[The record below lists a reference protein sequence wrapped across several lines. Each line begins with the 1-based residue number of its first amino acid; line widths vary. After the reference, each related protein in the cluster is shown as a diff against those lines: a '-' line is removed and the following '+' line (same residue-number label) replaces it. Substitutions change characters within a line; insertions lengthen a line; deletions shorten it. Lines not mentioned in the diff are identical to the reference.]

1 MTVFLTITTAL
12 LLFYLIQ
19 SGLFCWGLTRL
30 AKRQSLPE
38 TLPFVSV
45 IVAARNEA
53 ENIAR
58 TLDSLV
64 ELDYPHDRL
73 EIIVSDGASTDE
85 TPHIV
90 EDYAQ
95 RFPFVHLHRVDQ
107 NRKIRGKAN
116 AVHQAIERSKG
127 EFIFLTDAD
136 CIVQKTWIKETLKF
150 FTDDVGLVCG
160 ITIPKELDKTKH
172 DNWFSAMQSLDWCY
186 ILGVSSGRAS
196 IGFPIGGIGNNFTFR
211 KQTYQ
216 EIGGYEN
223 IKFSITEDFA
233 LFQAILK
240 SRWKIVFPTLYE
252 THNFTEPMQT
262 VADLYAQKK
271 RWTLGGLD
279 ASAMH
284 GFLALLMFLVHLF
297 TVLAFF
303 FLPVGKA
310 VLILSIKCA
319 ADLLIVL
326 PVLIKLRECWLL
338 RYFLLFE
345 VYYYT
350 FVFLVPIVIAFSR
363 SVQWKG
369 ITYDLSKERT
379 A

>member
-1 MTVFLTITTAL
+1 MTIFLAITTAL
-12 LLFYLIQ
+12 LAFYLVQ
-19 SGLFCWGLTRL
+19 ASLYCWGLTRV
-30 AKRQSLPE
+30 AKRRDLPDK
-38 TLPFVSV
+38 LPFVSV

-53 ENIAR
+53 NNIAR

-64 ELDYPHDRL
+64 EIDYPCDRF
-73 EIIVSDGASTDE
+73 EIIISDGASTDG
-85 TPHIV
+85 TPDIV
-90 EDYAQ
+90 AGYAQ
-95 RFPFVHLHRVDQ
+95 RFPFLHLHHADQ

-116 AVHQAIERSKG
+116 AVHQAVERSRG

-136 CIVQKTWIKETLKF
+136 CIVQKTWVKETLKF

-160 ITIPKELDKTKH
+160 ITIPKELDKTKR

-233 LFQAILK
+233 LFQTILK
-240 SRWKIVFPTLYE
+240 SRWKIIFPTLYE

-279 ASAMH
+279 ASAVH
-284 GFLALLMFLVHLF
+284 GFFALLMFLVHLF
-297 TVLAFF
+297 AVLGFF
-303 FLPVGKA
+303 FLPTGDALAMLGVKF
-310 VLILSIKCA
+310 I
-319 ADLLIVL
+319 ADLLILL
-326 PVLIKLRECWLL
+326 PVLTKLRERWLL
-338 RYFLLFE
+338 GYFFLFE
-345 VYYYT
+345 IYYFV
-350 FVFLVPIVIAFSR
+350 FVFLVPLVIVFSR
-363 SVQWKG
+363 NVQWKG
-369 ITYDLSKERT
+369 VSYDLSKERT

>member
-1 MTVFLTITTAL
+1 MTFFLAITTAL
-12 LLFYLIQ
+12 LAFYLIQ
-19 SGLFCWGLTRL
+19 SALFCWGLTRL
-30 AKRQSLPE
+30 AKRRPLPD

-45 IVAARNEA
+45 IVAARNEQ

-64 ELDYPHDRL
+64 EIDYPPDRF
-73 EIIVSDGASTDE
+73 EIIISDGASTDK
-85 TPHIV
+85 TPEIV

-95 RFPFVHLHRVDQ
+95 RFPFVRLHRADQ
-107 NRKIRGKAN
+107 HRKIRGKAN
-116 AVHQAIERSKG
+116 AVHQAVERSKG

-136 CIVQKTWIKETLKF
+136 CIVQKTWVKETLKF

-160 ITIPKELDKTKH
+160 ITIPKELDKTKR

-211 KQTYQ
+211 KQTYH

-240 SRWKIVFPTLYE
+240 SRWKIVFPALYE

-262 VADLYAQKK
+262 LADLYAQKK

-279 ASAMH
+279 ASAVH
-284 GFLALLMFLVHLF
+284 SFFALLMFLVHLF
-297 TVLAFF
+297 SILAFF
-303 FLPVGKA
+303 LMPIEQAIA
-310 VLILSIKCA
+310 VLGIKFA
-319 ADLLIVL
+319 SDLMIIL
-326 PVLIKLRECWLL
+326 PVLIKLREIWLV
-338 RYFLLFE
+338 RYFMLFE
-345 VYYYT
+345 MYYYA
-350 FVFLVPIVIAFSR
+350 FVFLVPFIILFSR
-363 SVQWKG
+363 TVQWKG
-369 ITYDLSKERT
+369 VSYDLSKERT

>member
-1 MTVFLTITTAL
+1 MTIFLAITTAL
-12 LLFYLIQ
+12 LAFYFIQ
-19 SGLFCWGLTRL
+19 ACLFCWGLTRL
-30 AKRQSLPE
+30 AKRQNLPD

-45 IVAARNEA
+45 IVAARNE
-53 ENIAR
+53 EKNIAR

-64 ELDYPHDRL
+64 KLDYPHDRF
-73 EIIVSDGASTDE
+73 EIIISDGASTDG
-85 TPHIV
+85 TPDIV
-90 EDYAQ
+90 YGYAQ
-95 RFPFVHLHRVDQ
+95 RFPFVHLHRADQ

-116 AVHQAIERSKG
+116 AVHQAVERSKG

-136 CIVQKTWIKETLKF
+136 CIVQKTWIKETLNF

-160 ITIPKELDKTKH
+160 ITIPKELDKTKR

-279 ASAMH
+279 ASAIH
-284 GFLALLMFLVHLF
+284 SFFALLMFLVHLF

-303 FLPVGKA
+303 FLPIGEA
-310 VLILSIKCA
+310 LAILGIKFIS
-319 ADLLIVL
+319 DLLIIL

-338 RYFLLFE
+338 AYFFLFE
-345 VYYYT
+345 IYYFV
-350 FVFLVPIVIAFSR
+350 FVFLVPIVIVFSR
-363 SVQWKG
+363 TVHWKG
-369 ITYDLSKERT
+369 VSYDLSKER
-379 A
+379 AA

>member
-1 MTVFLTITTAL
+1 MTTFFIITSL
-12 LLFYLIQ
+12 LLAFYLVQ
-19 SGLFCWGLTRL
+19 SLLFCWGLTRL
-30 AKRQSLPE
+30 PKRRALPSE
-38 TLPFVSV
+38 LPFVSV

-53 ENIAR
+53 QNIAR

-73 EIIVSDGASTDE
+73 EIIISDGASTDR
-85 TPHIV
+85 TPDIV
-90 EDYAQ
+90 EAYAK
-95 RFPFVHLHRVDQ
+95 RFPFVHLHRADQ

-116 AVHQAIERSKG
+116 AVHQAVERSKG

-136 CIVQKTWIKETLKF
+136 CIVQKTWIKETLRF

-160 ITIPKELDKTKH
+160 ITIPKELDKTKR

-252 THNFTEPMQT
+252 THNFTEPMHT
-262 VADLYAQKK
+262 AADLYAQKK

-284 GFLALLMFLVHLF
+284 SFFALLMFLVHLF
-297 TVLAFF
+297 TVLGFF
-303 FLPVGKA
+303 FLPIEYALATLG
-310 VLILSIKCA
+310 IKLMS
-319 ADLLIVL
+319 DMLIVL
-326 PVLIKLRECWLL
+326 PVLIKLRERWLV
-338 RYFLLFE
+338 RYFFLFE
-345 VYYYT
+345 LYYFA
-350 FVFLVPIVIAFSR
+350 FVFLVPVVIAFSR
-363 SVQWKG
+363 EVQWKG
-369 ITYDLSKERT
+369 VSYNLSKER
-379 A
+379 AA

>member
-1 MTVFLTITTAL
+1 MTIFLAITIAL
-12 LLFYLIQ
+12 LAFYLVQSCLFY
-19 SGLFCWGLTRL
+19 WGLNRL
-30 AKRQSLPE
+30 PKHRKLPDK
-38 TLPFVSV
+38 LPFVSV
-45 IVAARNEA
+45 VVAARNE
-53 ENIAR
+53 EQNIAR

-64 ELDYPHDRL
+64 EIDYPHDRL
-73 EIIVSDGASTDE
+73 EIIISDGASTDA
-85 TPHIV
+85 TPNIV
-90 EDYAQ
+90 EDYAR
-95 RFPFVHLHRVDQ
+95 RFPFVHLHRADQ

-116 AVHQAIERSKG
+116 AVHQAVERSKG

-160 ITIPKELDKTKH
+160 ITIPKELDKTKR

-196 IGFPIGGIGNNFTFR
+196 VGFPIGGIGNNFTFR

-262 VADLYAQKK
+262 AADLYAQKK

-279 ASAMH
+279 ASAVH
-284 GFLALLMFLVHLF
+284 SFFALLMFLVHLF
-297 TVLAFF
+297 SLLAFGL
-303 FLPVGKA
+303 LPIEIA
-310 VLILSIKCA
+310 LSVLGIKFI
-319 ADLLIVL
+319 ADFLIVF
-326 PVLIKLRECWLL
+326 PVLKKLREMWLL
-338 RYFLLFE
+338 KYFLLFE
-345 VYYYT
+345 LYYYA
-350 FVFLVPIVIAFSR
+350 FVFLVPVVIGFSR
-363 SVQWKG
+363 NVQWKG
-369 ITYDLSKERT
+369 ISYDLSKER
-379 A
+379 AS

>member
-1 MTVFLTITTAL
+1 MTIFLAITTAL
-12 LLFYLIQ
+12 LVFYFVQ
-19 SGLFCWGLTRL
+19 AGLYCWGLTRVP
-30 AKRQSLPE
+30 KRRDLPDK
-38 TLPFVSV
+38 LPFVSI

-53 ENIAR
+53 NNIAR
-58 TLDSLV
+58 TLDSLL
-64 ELDYPHDRL
+64 EIDYPRDRF
-73 EIIVSDGASTDE
+73 EIIISDGASTDS
-85 TPHIV
+85 TPDIV
-90 EDYAQ
+90 EGYAQ
-95 RFPFVHLHRVDQ
+95 RFPCVHLHRADQ

-116 AVHQAIERSKG
+116 AVHQAVERSKG

-136 CIVQKTWIKETLKF
+136 CIVQKTWVKETLKF

-160 ITIPKELDKTKH
+160 ITIPKELDKTKR
-172 DNWFSAMQSLDWCY
+172 DNWFSAIQSLDWCY
-186 ILGVSSGRAS
+186 VLGVSSGRAS

-233 LFQAILK
+233 LFQTILK

-279 ASAMH
+279 ASAVH
-284 GFLALLMFLVHLF
+284 GFFALLMFLVHLF
-297 TVLAFF
+297 AVLSFF
-303 FLPVGKA
+303 FLPIGKA
-310 VLILSIKCA
+310 LAILGVKFVS
-319 ADLLIVL
+319 DLLIVF
-326 PVLIKLRECWLL
+326 PVLIKLREMWLL
-338 RYFLLFE
+338 RYFVFFE
-345 VYYYT
+345 VYYFV
-350 FVFLVPIVIAFSR
+350 FVFLVPITIAFNR

-369 ITYDLSKERT
+369 IIYDLSKER
-379 A
+379 AA

>member
-1 MTVFLTITTAL
+1 MTVFLTITIL
-12 LLFYLIQ
+12 LLAFYLIQ
-19 SGLFCWGLTRL
+19 SLLFCWGLTRL
-30 AKRQSLPE
+30 PKRRALPSE
-38 TLPFVSV
+38 LPFVSV
-45 IVAARNEA
+45 IVAARNEEA
-53 ENIAR
+53 NIAR

-64 ELDYPHDRL
+64 ELDYPRDRF
-73 EIIVSDGASTDE
+73 EVIISDGASTDR
-85 TPHIV
+85 TPDIV
-90 EDYAQ
+90 EGYAK
-95 RFPFVHLHRVDQ
+95 RFPFVHLHRADQ

-116 AVHQAIERSKG
+116 AVHQAVERSKG
-127 EFIFLTDAD
+127 DFIFLTDAD
-136 CIVQKTWIKETLKF
+136 CIVQNTWIKETLRF

-160 ITIPKELDKTKH
+160 LTIPKELDKTKR

-262 VADLYAQKK
+262 AADLYAQKK

-279 ASAMH
+279 ASAVH
-284 GFLALLMFLVHLF
+284 SFFALLMFLVHLF
-297 TVLAFF
+297 TILAFF
-303 FLPVGKA
+303 FLPIEYALATLG
-310 VLILSIKCA
+310 IKFIS
-319 ADLLIVL
+319 DMLIVL
-326 PVLIKLRECWLL
+326 PVLIKLRELWLI

-345 VYYYT
+345 LYYYA
-350 FVFLVPIVIAFSR
+350 FVFLVPVVILFSR
-363 SVQWKG
+363 EVQWKG
-369 ITYDLSKERT
+369 VSYDLSKER
-379 A
+379 AA